1 MLKLSHSPLLA
12 GLCLFGSLT
21 THSALA
27 QETENPLSTEIELGA
42 IFTSGNTE
50 DQNIKFKGNV
60 VYQRESWEYGFSID
74 GFRSSKNSVL
84 AAQRLYSVGS
94 ATFNMNE
101 DSFILSRVAHE
112 DDRFS
117 GYDSQSDASVSFGQN
132 LLRGRENLDW
142 NYTVGAGM
150 RYSREPGDTTSEAI
164 LRLGSELR
172 WNVSQNALFIQTL
185 SVESGSASTIGRSE
199 SSIQSDIMDN
209 LSMKFSIKLKHQT
222 EVPIGREKTDSEASV
237 TLLLRL

>member
-1 MLKLSHSPLLA
+1 MLKLPQTFQLA
-12 GLCLFGSLT
+12 GLCLLGCLSTQLAF
-21 THSALA
+21 A
-27 QETENPLSTEIELGA
+27 QESENPLSTEIELGA

-60 VYQRESWEYGFSID
+60 VYLREAWEYGFSVD
-74 GFRSSKNSVL
+74 GFRSSKNDVL
-84 AAQRLYSVGS
+84 AAQRVYTVGS
-94 ATFNMNE
+94 ATYNLNQ

-117 GYDSQSDASVSFGQN
+117 GYDSQSDVSVSYGHN
-132 LLRGRENLDW
+132 LLRERENLDW
-142 NYTVGAGM
+142 NYTIGAGM

-172 WNVSQNALFIQTL
+172 WNVSENALFIQTV